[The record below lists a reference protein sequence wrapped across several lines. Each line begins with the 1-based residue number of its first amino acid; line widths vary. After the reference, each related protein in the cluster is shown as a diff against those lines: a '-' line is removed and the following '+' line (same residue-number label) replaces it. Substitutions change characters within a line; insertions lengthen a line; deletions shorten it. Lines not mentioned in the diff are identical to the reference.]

1 MDENAKRDQNRVPVT
16 LCVNA
21 DERDKTLMLRVDP
34 TSGAV
39 IIDALG
45 ADTASPQI
53 RPMRHDENR
62 VDTMCLVD
70 ETDKDNVWSARTNTD
85 NRLIVKFV

>member
-16 LCVNA
+16 LCVNS
-21 DERDKTLMLRVDP
+21 DEREKTIMLRVDP
-34 TSGAV
+34 VSGAV

-53 RPMRHDENR
+53 TPMRRDQNR
-62 VDTMCLVD
+62 VTTMALLD
-70 ETDKDNVWSARTNTD
+70 ETNKTDVWSARTNTD